1 MDGSYQMNEI
11 IRYYRYEYP
20 VLSISDCVASE
31 IMIDDNTVVFKFDNN
46 GFWIKNNDD
55 DCYHRTR
62 KSILTLY
69 DCDIENI
76 DIFLLTEI
84 NILGEKRRVKE
95 YLEFE
100 EFVDNINKKTMSFEI
115 IQEYKSDVGSLL
127 VGRIRNKTMKADC
140 YLQIDYK
147 KLGFTYDE

>member
-1 MDGSYQMNEI
+1 MNI
-11 IRYYRYEYP
+11 QQYF
-20 VLSISDCVASE
+20 ISDCVASE
-31 IMIDDNTVVFKFDNN
+31 IMIDGNTVVFKFDNT

-76 DIFLLTEI
+76 AIFLLTEK
-84 NILGEKRRVKE
+84 NISGEMRRIKE

-100 EFVDNINKKTMSFEI
+100 EFIDNINKKAMSFEI
-115 IQEYKSDVGSLL
+115 IQEYKSDIGSLL
-127 VGRIRNKTMKADC
+127 VGRIRNKVIKADC

-147 KLGFTYDE
+147 KRGFMYDE